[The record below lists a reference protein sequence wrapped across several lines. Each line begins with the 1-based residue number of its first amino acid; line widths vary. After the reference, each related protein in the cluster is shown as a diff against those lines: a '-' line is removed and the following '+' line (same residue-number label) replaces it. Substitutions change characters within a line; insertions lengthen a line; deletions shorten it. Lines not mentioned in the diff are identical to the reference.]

1 MNLHFGRDSYVV
13 AANEFRP
20 FHIRKKRNFVI
31 IFASCEKS
39 FKNGRNWRS
48 PKIEKERCYM
58 EFIRN
63 FCIIA
68 HIDHG
73 KSTLADRM
81 LEITDTLNAR
91 EMENQVLDSMDLERE
106 KGITIKSHP
115 IQMQYK
121 YKGDT
126 YTLNLIDT
134 PGHVD
139 FSYEVSRAIA
149 SCEGA
154 LLVVDATQGIQ
165 AQTISNLYLAVEH
178 GLEIIPVLNKID
190 MDSAMIDVVSDQ
202 IVDMIGC
209 SHEEILLASGKTGQ
223 GVKEVLDAIVERVP
237 APKGDSNAPLQ
248 ALIFDSVF
256 NSFRG
261 IIAYFKV
268 VNGTIRTGDKVK
280 FFNTG
285 KEYVADE
292 VGALKMKLCPR
303 DEIACGSVGY
313 IISGIKTASEVKVG
327 DTITTV
333 ANPCHEA
340 IAGFEEVKPMLFAG
354 MYPVETDQYEE
365 LRADLEKF
373 QLNDAS
379 FVFEPESSLALGF
392 GFRCGFLGLLHLEI
406 VQERLFREF
415 GMDVITTVPNVSYKV
430 YTTQGECIDVHNP
443 SGLPPTTLIDHIEE
457 PYIRAQVISKAD
469 FYGPIMKLCLDKRGN
484 LIGQHYITSD
494 RLELTYEMPLSE
506 IVFDFYDKLKSISKG
521 YASFDYHI
529 VGFKDAKLVKLDILL
544 NGEPADALSSLIHV
558 DHAYDFGRKICE
570 KLKELIPRQQFD
582 IAIQA
587 AIGAKIIA
595 RETVKAVRKDV
606 TAKCYGGD
614 ITRKRKLLEKQKQ
627 GKKRMRQIGTVEVP
641 QSAFMAVLKL
651 D

>member
-1 MNLHFGRDSYVV
+1 MKH
-13 AANEFRP
+13 
-20 FHIRKKRNFVI
+20 
-31 IFASCEKS
+31 
-39 FKNGRNWRS
+39 
-48 PKIEKERCYM
+48 
-58 EFIRN
+58 IRN

-73 KSTLADRM
+73 KSTLADRL
-81 LEITDTLNAR
+81 LEATNTLSSR
-91 EMENQVLDSMDLERE
+91 EMENQVLDSMDLEKE
-106 KGITIKSHP
+106 KGITIKSHA
-115 IQMQYK
+115 IQMEYLRNGEK
-121 YKGDT
+121 YV
-126 YTLNLIDT
+126 LNLIDT

-165 AQTISNLYLAVEH
+165 AQTISNLYLALNH
-178 GLEIIPVLNKID
+178 NLEIIPVLNKID
-190 MDSAMIDVVSDQ
+190 MDAAMVDVVKDQ
-202 IVDMIGC
+202 VIDLLGC
-209 SHEEILLASGKTGQ
+209 EEEDILLASGKTGE
-223 GVKEVLDAIVERVP
+223 GVPEILEAIVERIP
-237 APKGDSNAPLQ
+237 APKGDAEAPLQ

-268 VNGTIRTGDKVK
+268 ENGSIRRGDKVK

-292 VGALKMKLCPR
+292 VGVLRMKLCPK
-303 DEIACGSVGY
+303 DEIKTGDVGY
-313 IISGIKTASEVKVG
+313 IISGIKSAVEVKVG
-327 DTITTV
+327 DTITKCD
-333 ANPCHEA
+333 NPCDEA
-340 IAGFEEVKPMLFAG
+340 IAGFEEVKPMVFAG
-354 MYPVETDQYEE
+354 VYPIESDEYED
-365 LRADLEKF
+365 LRTSLEKL

-379 FVFEPESSLALGF
+379 LVFDPESSLALGF

-415 GMDVITTVPNVSYKV
+415 DMDCITTVPNVSYKV
-430 YTTQGECIDVHNP
+430 YTTQGEVLDVHNP
-443 SGLPPTTLIDHIEE
+443 SGLPAPTLIDRIEE
-457 PYIRAQVISKAD
+457 PYIRAQVISKSE
-469 FYGPIMKLCLDKRGN
+469 FFGPIMKLCLDKRGV
-484 LIGQHYITSD
+484 LVSQHFLTSD
-494 RLELTYEMPLSE
+494 RVELNFDIPLAE

-529 VGFKDAKLVKLDILL
+529 TGYRDSDLVKLDILL
-544 NGEPADALSSLIHV
+544 NGEPVDALSSLIHR
-558 DHAYDFGRKICE
+558 DHAYDFGRKMCE

-614 ITRKRKLLEKQKQ
+614 ISRKRKLLEKQKK
-627 GKKRMRQIGTVEVP
+627 GKRRMRQVGNVEVP

>member
-1 MNLHFGRDSYVV
+1 MKHT
-13 AANEFRP
+13 
-20 FHIRKKRNFVI
+20 
-31 IFASCEKS
+31 
-39 FKNGRNWRS
+39 
-48 PKIEKERCYM
+48 
-58 EFIRN
+58 RN

-81 LEITDTLNAR
+81 LEITNTLTER
-91 EMENQVLDSMDLERE
+91 DMENQVLDSMDLEKE
-106 KGITIKSHP
+106 KGITIKSHA
-115 IQMQYK
+115 IQMDYVHNGEK
-121 YKGDT
+121 

-154 LLVVDATQGIQ
+154 LLIVDATQGIQ
-165 AQTISNLYLAVEH
+165 AQTISNLYLAIEH
-178 GLEIIPVLNKID
+178 DLEIIPVLNKID
-190 MDSAMIDVVSDQ
+190 VDSAMIDVVTDQ
-202 IVDMIGC
+202 VVDLLGC
-209 SHEEILLASGKTGQ
+209 KPEDILLASGKTGQ
-223 GVKEVLDAIVERVP
+223 GVKEVLDAIVERIP
-237 APKGDSNAPLQ
+237 APQGDPDAPLQ

-268 VNGTIRTGDKVK
+268 MNGSIKPGDKVK
-280 FFNTG
+280 FVSTG

-292 VGALKMKLCPR
+292 IGVLKMKMHPQK
-303 DEIACGSVGY
+303 EIPCGSVGY
-313 IISGIKTASEVKVG
+313 IISGIKAASEVKVG
-327 DTITTV
+327 DTITHV
-333 ANPCHEA
+333 SNPCQEA
-340 IAGFEEVKPMLFAG
+340 IAGFEEVKPMVFAG
-354 MYPVETDQYEE
+354 LYPVETDQYEE
-365 LRADLEKF
+365 LRASLEKF

-379 FVFEPESSLALGF
+379 LVFEPESSLALGF

-415 GMDVITTVPNVSYKV
+415 NMDVITTVPNVSYKV
-430 YTTQGECIDVHNP
+430 YTTQGECLDVHNP
-443 SGLPPTTLIDHIEE
+443 SGLPAATLIDRIEE
-457 PYIRAQVISKAD
+457 PYIRAQVISRSD
-469 FYGPIMKLCLDKRGN
+469 YYGPIMKLCLDKRGV
-484 LIGQHYITSD
+484 LINQHYLTAD

-521 YASFDYHI
+521 YASFDYHV
-529 VGFKDAKLVKLDILL
+529 VGFKEAKLVKLDILL
-544 NGEPADALSSLIHV
+544 NGDPADALSSLIHA
-558 DHAYDFGRKICE
+558 DHAYDFGRKMCE

-587 AIGAKIIA
+587 AVGAKIIA

-614 ITRKRKLLEKQKQ
+614 ISRKRKLLEKQKQ

>member
-1 MNLHFGRDSYVV
+1 M
-13 AANEFRP
+13 
-20 FHIRKKRNFVI
+20 KKT
-31 IFASCEKS
+31 
-39 FKNGRNWRS
+39 
-48 PKIEKERCYM
+48 
-58 EFIRN
+58 RN

-81 LEITDTLNAR
+81 LEITNTLTAR
-91 EMENQVLDSMDLERE
+91 DMENQVLDSMDLEKE
-106 KGITIKSHP
+106 KGITIKSHA
-115 IQMQYK
+115 IQMDYK
-121 YKGDT
+121 YNGED

-165 AQTISNLYLAVEH
+165 AQTISNLYLAIEH
-178 GLEIIPVLNKID
+178 DLEIIPVLNKID
-190 MDSAMIDVVSDQ
+190 VESAMVEVVTDQVVDLLGCKPEDV
-202 IVDMIGC
+202 
-209 SHEEILLASGKTGQ
+209 LLASGKTGQ
-223 GVKEVLDAIVERVP
+223 GVKEVLDAIIERIP
-237 APKGDSNAPLQ
+237 APKGDPDAPLQ

-268 VNGTIRTGDKVK
+268 VNGSIKPGDKVK
-280 FFNTG
+280 FVSTG

-292 VGALKMKLCPR
+292 IGVLKMKMHPR
-303 DEIACGSVGY
+303 KEIPCGSVGY
-313 IISGIKTASEVKVG
+313 IISGIKTAVEVKVG
-327 DTITTV
+327 DTITNV
-333 ANPCHEA
+333 ANPCTEA
-340 IAGFEEVKPMLFAG
+340 IAGFEEVKPMVFAG
-354 MYPVETDQYEE
+354 LYPVETDQYEE
-365 LRADLEKF
+365 LRASLEKF

-379 FVFEPESSLALGF
+379 LVFEPESSLALGF

-415 GMDVITTVPNVSYKV
+415 NMDVITTVPNVSYKV
-430 YTTQGECIDVHNP
+430 YTTQGECLDVHNP
-443 SGLPPTTLIDHIEE
+443 SGLPAATLIDRIEE
-457 PYIRAQVISKAD
+457 PYIRAQVISRSD
-469 FYGPIMKLCLDKRGN
+469 YYGPIMKLCLDKRGV
-484 LIGQHYITSD
+484 LINQHYLTAD

-521 YASFDYHI
+521 YASFDYHVI
-529 VGFKDAKLVKLDILL
+529 GFKDAKLVKLDILL
-544 NGEPADALSSLIHV
+544 NGDPADALSSLIHA
-558 DHAYDFGRKICE
+558 DHAYDFGRKMCE

-587 AIGAKIIA
+587 AVGAKIIA

-614 ITRKRKLLEKQKQ
+614 ISRKRKLLEKQKQ